1 MPHQHGQ
8 GPAPQGPQPL
18 PGVDA
23 IIAVGSGKGGVGK
36 TTLSVNL
43 AVALAKM
50 GHKVGLLDADVYG
63 PNVPLMLGV
72 NDQPRM
78 VGENRIEPIEAFG
91 LKVISV
97 GFLNPGDK
105 PIIWRGP
112 MLHQIV
118 RQFLGLVEWGQL
130 DYLIVDLPPGTGD
143 IALSLV
149 QTVPLTGAVVVS
161 TPSDV
166 SLQDARK
173 AIEMFR
179 QMKVD
184 VVGVVENMSYFV
196 CPHCQHEVDI
206 FSRGGAEKMAA
217 AVWGVVPGQ
226 HRTRPGSPQVRRRRQ
241 AGGARRRELA
251 ARQVDLRIRA
261 ESSSAR
267 RGDQGQRAG
276 QRDSDPVVIRAYNLV
291 ILSGAFGREGPMQ
304 LAAEC
309 TDPSRKTAA
318 QDGKVA
324 FESRQLPSCLRL
336 AILQNQLRHHL
347 PDRRAVLEAVPEPP
361 PTIQTFSIAGCR
373 SIMKWLSGVCSYWQT
388 RVSISGASFRAGKRK
403 PTYSRMSL
411 RVSGLTTRSPSVGS
425 NAGPRVSSAIL
436 NPRRSLPGMP

>member
-1 MPHQHGQ
+1 MPSHPGQ
-8 GPAPQGPQPL
+8 VAPGPQPL

-72 NDQPRM
+72 NAQPKM
-78 VGENRIEPIEAFG
+78 AGENRIEPLEAFG
-91 LKVISV
+91 LRVISV

-118 RQFLGLVEWGQL
+118 KQFLGMVEWGHL
-130 DYLIVDLPPGTGD
+130 DYMVVDLPPGTGD

-149 QTVPLTGAVVVS
+149 QSVPLTGAVVVS

-184 VVGVVENMSYFV
+184 LVGVVENMSFFT
-196 CPHCQHEVDI
+196 CPHCNHEIDI
-206 FSRGGAEKMAA
+206 FSRGGAEKMAQQF
-217 AVWGVVPGQ
+217 GVPFL
-226 HRTRPGSPQVRRRRQ
+226 GSIELDPEVRKSGD
-241 AGGARRRELA
+241 GGKPIVLEGENSSHAKSIFAFARKVA
-251 ARQVDLRIRA
+251 ARVTEIKA
-261 ESSSAR
+261 GESAS
-267 RGDQGQRAG
+267 
-276 QRDSDPVVIRAYNLV
+276 VI
-291 ILSGAFGREGPMQ
+291 Q
-304 LAAEC
+304 
-309 TDPSRKTAA
+309 
-318 QDGKVA
+318 
-324 FESRQLPSCLRL
+324 
-336 AILQNQLRHHL
+336 
-347 PDRRAVLEAVPEPP
+347 
-361 PTIQTFSIAGCR
+361 IQ
-373 SIMKWLSGVCSYWQT
+373 
-388 RVSISGASFRAGKRK
+388 
-403 PTYSRMSL
+403 
-411 RVSGLTTRSPSVGS
+411 
-425 NAGPRVSSAIL
+425 
-436 NPRRSLPGMP
+436 

>member
-1 MPHQHGQ
+1 MPSHPGQ
-8 GPAPQGPQPL
+8 AAPGPQPL

-72 NDQPRM
+72 NAQPKM
-78 VGENRIEPIEAFG
+78 AGENRIEPLQAFG

-118 RQFLGLVEWGQL
+118 KQFLGMVEWGLL
-130 DYLIVDLPPGTGD
+130 DYMIVDLPPGTGD

-184 VVGVVENMSYFV
+184 LVGVVENMSFFT
-196 CPHCQHEVDI
+196 CPHCNHEIDI

-217 AVWGVVPGQ
+217 HFGVPFL
-226 HRTRPGSPQVRRRRQ
+226 GSIELDPEVRKSGD
-241 AGGARRRELA
+241 GGKPIVLEGENSPHAKSIFEFARRVA
-251 ARQVDLRIRA
+251 ARVVEIK
-261 ESSSAR
+261 
-267 RGDQGQRAG
+267 AG
-276 QRDSDPVVIRAYNLV
+276 ETASVI
-291 ILSGAFGREGPMQ
+291 Q
-304 LAAEC
+304 
-309 TDPSRKTAA
+309 
-318 QDGKVA
+318 
-324 FESRQLPSCLRL
+324 
-336 AILQNQLRHHL
+336 
-347 PDRRAVLEAVPEPP
+347 
-361 PTIQTFSIAGCR
+361 IQ
-373 SIMKWLSGVCSYWQT
+373 
-388 RVSISGASFRAGKRK
+388 
-403 PTYSRMSL
+403 
-411 RVSGLTTRSPSVGS
+411 
-425 NAGPRVSSAIL
+425 
-436 NPRRSLPGMP
+436 

>member
-8 GPAPQGPQPL
+8 PAPGPQPL

-72 NDQPRM
+72 SGQPKT
-78 VGENRIEPIEAFG
+78 VGDNRIQPLEAFG

-118 RQFLGLVEWGQL
+118 KQFLGLVEWGHL
-130 DYLIVDLPPGTGD
+130 DYMVVDLPPGTGD

-149 QTVPLTGAVVVS
+149 QSVPLTGAIVVS

-184 VVGVVENMSYFV
+184 LVGVVENMSFFV
-196 CPHCQHEVDI
+196 CPHCLNEIDI
-206 FSRGGAEKMAA
+206 FSRGGAA
-217 AVWGVVPGQ
+217 
-226 HRTRPGSPQVRRRRQ
+226 
-241 AGGARRRELA
+241 
-251 ARQVDLRIRA
+251 
-261 ESSSAR
+261 
-267 RGDQGQRAG
+267 
-276 QRDSDPVVIRAYNLV
+276 
-291 ILSGAFGREGPMQ
+291 
-304 LAAEC
+304 
-309 TDPSRKTAA
+309 KTAS
-318 QDGKVA
+318 QFQVA
-324 FESRQLPSCLRL
+324 FLGNVQLE
-336 AILQNQLRHHL
+336 
-347 PDRRAVLEAVPEPP
+347 PDIP
-361 PTIQTFSIAGCR
+361 
-373 SIMKWLSGVCSYWQT
+373 K
-388 RVSISGASFRAGKRK
+388 AS
-403 PTYSRMSL
+403 
-411 RVSGLTTRSPSVGS
+411 
-425 NAGPRVSSAIL
+425 
-436 NPRRSLPGMP
+436 

>member
-1 MPHQHGQ
+1 MGAHTHQHG
-8 GPAPQGPQPL
+8 PAQPGPQPL

-43 AVALAKM
+43 AVALARM

-72 NDQPRM
+72 NSQPRM

-105 PIIWRGP
+105 PVIWRGP

-118 RQFLGLVEWGQL
+118 RQFLGLVEWGHL
-130 DYLIVDLPPGTGD
+130 DYMIVDLPPGTGD
-143 IALSLV
+143 VALSLV

-184 VVGVVENMSYFV
+184 LVGMAENMSYFV
-196 CPHCQHEVDI
+196 CPHCQHEIDI
-206 FSRGGAEKMAA
+206 FSRGGAERTARQFDVPFLGSIALDPEVRRSGDTGKPVVLEGENSPHAKSIYEFAARVIERVAEIKAA
-217 AVWGVVPGQ
+217 AP
-226 HRTRPGSPQVRRRRQ
+226 
-241 AGGARRRELA
+241 AN
-251 ARQVDLRIRA
+251 
-261 ESSSAR
+261 
-267 RGDQGQRAG
+267 
-276 QRDSDPVVIRAYNLV
+276 VI
-291 ILSGAFGREGPMQ
+291 Q
-304 LAAEC
+304 
-309 TDPSRKTAA
+309 
-318 QDGKVA
+318 
-324 FESRQLPSCLRL
+324 
-336 AILQNQLRHHL
+336 
-347 PDRRAVLEAVPEPP
+347 
-361 PTIQTFSIAGCR
+361 IQ
-373 SIMKWLSGVCSYWQT
+373 
-388 RVSISGASFRAGKRK
+388 
-403 PTYSRMSL
+403 
-411 RVSGLTTRSPSVGS
+411 
-425 NAGPRVSSAIL
+425 
-436 NPRRSLPGMP
+436 